1 MALEPLRGHL
11 LGGAIMAASYRYMG
25 WGNEGAL
32 WEQAEV
38 FSFPGDSLYIE
49 EQCNSN
55 SGAKLLRPDPVCPS
69 DEDAGAHDTVSAAA
83 ANPFD
88 RDFTAAVPAL
98 EEAIR
103 EHALTLFSG
112 ATSTRPSV
120 SRVLDGSCDAE
131 RLASAVATLAELDRS
146 VLCP

>member
-1 MALEPLRGHL
+1 MV
-11 LGGAIMAASYRYMG
+11 AASYRCMG
-25 WGNEGAL
+25 RGNEGAL
-32 WEQAEV
+32 REQTEV
-38 FSFPGDSLYIE
+38 FRVPRDSLHIE

-55 SGAKLLRPDPVCPS
+55 KGARLLRPDPVCPS
-69 DEDAGAHDTVSAAA
+69 DEDAGAHDTMPAAA

-88 RDFTAAVPAL
+88 RDFTTTVPAL

-112 ATSTRPSV
+112 ATSTGPSA

-146 VLCP
+146 VIRP